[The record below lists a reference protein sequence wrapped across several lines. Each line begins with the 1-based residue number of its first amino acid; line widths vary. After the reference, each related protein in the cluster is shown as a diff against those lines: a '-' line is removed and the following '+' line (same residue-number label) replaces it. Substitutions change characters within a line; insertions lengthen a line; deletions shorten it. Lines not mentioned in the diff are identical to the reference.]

1 MSDAPPPPNS
11 LPPPPSSW
19 LKKPKKKAEP
29 AASGADAEL
38 AMMLASLQ
46 VQLDTQSAVA
56 PRRRKLLVLDVNG
69 LLLWRVFKKGQVD
82 LAKLPPPDTTMG
94 QFLIFAR
101 PHLREFLT
109 WCAEHFYIVVWS
121 TTTRKNLDPIVKFAF
136 EGLPPPSAVLD
147 QTDCTDTGV
156 LHPDDTDGS
165 YKLRI
170 KELSKLWADA
180 RIQSALGSDYGPSD
194 TILLDDSP
202 YKAVANPEHTAL
214 HPKEWAGP
222 TYPDNEVN
230 NALGAGGA
238 VRSVLQ
244 AVADAVDVRDVVRGL
259 EAQPDKERHW
269 TSATSDANLAHL
281 HRAGWKP
288 PTSTSSAA
296 TVAEPE
302 EEEYEIEIHTTSGSY
317 DAAAS
322 ASILGMLGVGPS
334 PPPSP
339 AIATAIAAGIA
350 AAIATAIATA
360 IAATLTAI
368 ITPTVTTAEPTARKR
383 GALRGRVAL
392 RWPGECWHRTR
403 QVSRPAEGRP
413 SDQL

>member
-82 LAKLPPPDTTMG
+82 LAKLPPPDATMG

-214 HPKEWAGP
+214 HPKSGP
-222 TYPDNEVN
+222 DQRIRTAKSTTRSVRAARCEACCRRSPTRLMCAMSSAASRRSRIRSATGRVPPATPTLLIFIAPGGSRRQARRQRDGG
-230 NALGAGGA
+230 GAGGGG
-238 VRSVLQ
+238 
-244 AVADAVDVRDVVRGL
+244 VRD
-259 EAQPDKERHW
+259 
-269 TSATSDANLAHL
+269 
-281 HRAGWKP
+281 
-288 PTSTSSAA
+288 
-296 TVAEPE
+296 
-302 EEEYEIEIHTTSGSY
+302 
-317 DAAAS
+317 
-322 ASILGMLGVGPS
+322 
-334 PPPSP
+334 
-339 AIATAIAAGIA
+339 
-350 AAIATAIATA
+350 
-360 IAATLTAI
+360 
-368 ITPTVTTAEPTARKR
+368 
-383 GALRGRVAL
+383 
-392 RWPGECWHRTR
+392 
-403 QVSRPAEGRP
+403 
-413 SDQL
+413 